1 MSVPVLSWLLL
12 KRGTGGWQ
20 ASTAQTA
27 PTEASTVHTTLIHVT
42 PALTLPTLRAN
53 PYPEVTD
60 LFCRLPLS
68 TLFYQLEAVNLG
80 DLLRLSVRLGAKTI
94 ASCGFS
100 RTVVGAPDAAKMPR
114 SSSHKTPSP
123 DNPIPGSQA
132 VRRKRKLLPGPTPAS
147 PHSVTLPCSSASKFR
162 NLNRIPFRAHFAKK
176 LFSQNYLS
184 S

>member
-1 MSVPVLSWLLL
+1 MY
-12 KRGTGGWQ
+12 TGRPEGLPWPSTRRRRSGPPHVATQ
-20 ASTAQTA
+20 QSSPASA
-27 PTEASTVHTTLIHVT
+27 ASRQGPIY
-42 PALTLPTLRAN
+42 PTLRAN
-53 PYPEVTD
+53 PFPEVTD